1 MTVVTLQSDKLASLA
16 EMEALH
22 GHRTVF

>member
-22 GHRTVF
+22 GQRTVF